1 MEKNKATVDERRE
14 NNFLENTTRSPERAY
29 YEFMLRKEKLKEIAA
44 AGQQAGWLEADEV
57 KALSEVSDKE
67 KLELKVLARLYRLAD
82 SSADY
87 LQVKTITGCDT
98 REEIAAKLADIYY
111 KKYITDDIMNRFV
124 APKTTKDKILVE
136 SAKKSRQAFDAFGN
150 A

>member
-1 MEKNKATVDERRE
+1 MEKNKAVIDERHE
-14 NNFLENTTRSPERAY
+14 NNFLENSTRSPEKAY
-29 YEFMLRKEKLKEIAA
+29 YEFMLRKEKLSAITRDAP
-44 AGQQAGWLEADEV
+44 WLDADEK
-57 KALSEVSDKE
+57 KALNEISDKE

-124 APKTTKDKILVE
+124 APSTTKREILLE
-136 SAKKSRQAFDAFGN
+136 SAKKSRAAFDAFGN